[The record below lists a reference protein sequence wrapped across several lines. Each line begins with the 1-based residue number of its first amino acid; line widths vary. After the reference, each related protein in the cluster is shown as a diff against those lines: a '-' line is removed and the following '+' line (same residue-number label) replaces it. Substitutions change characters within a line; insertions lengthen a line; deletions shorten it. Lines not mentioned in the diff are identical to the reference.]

1 MTEPTVSVIVPVH
14 DLVHYLDKTI
24 KSILTQSYEDFEL
37 ILVDDHSQDGSR
49 ELIEYWQ
56 KQDERVTV
64 YQLPRHGGVSKARN
78 FGIDQA
84 KGQYIAFVD
93 GDDQILPDYLK
104 TMADCMEEDMALV
117 SVGYH
122 WGSWRPVAKNISS
135 KYEVLD
141 RKRMFRSV
149 NTFGDPIG
157 GYVWNKL
164 FRKAVLDQ
172 QELRFREDLKLGED
186 LWFTAE
192 YIAKAPQ
199 EKFVFNPTILYQKI
213 NRPDSTIHRATS
225 SMREKEQELR
235 AEIDQLGLTI

>member
-1 MTEPTVSVIVPVH
+1 MKRPTVSVIVPVH

-24 KSILTQSYEDFEL
+24 KSILTQTYEDFEL

-49 ELIEYWQ
+49 DLIKYWE
-56 KQDERVTV
+56 KQDDRVRY
-64 YQLPRHGGVSKARN
+64 YQLPHHGGVSKARN
-78 FGIDQA
+78 FGIQQA
-84 KGQYIAFVD
+84 QGEYLAFVD
-93 GDDQILPDYLK
+93 GDDLILPDYLK
-104 TMADCMEEDMALV
+104 TMADCMEDDMALV
-117 SVGYH
+117 AVGYH
-122 WGSWRPVAKNISS
+122 WGTWRPFEKKISQ
-135 KYEVLD
+135 KYEVFD

-164 FRKAVLDQ
+164 FRKEVLDQ
-172 QELRFREDLKLGED
+172 QDIRFREDLQLGED

-199 EKFVFNPTILYQKI
+199 DKFVFNPAILYQKI
-213 NRPDSTIHRATS
+213 NRPDSTIHRATT
-225 SMREKEQELR
+225 SMRQKEQALR